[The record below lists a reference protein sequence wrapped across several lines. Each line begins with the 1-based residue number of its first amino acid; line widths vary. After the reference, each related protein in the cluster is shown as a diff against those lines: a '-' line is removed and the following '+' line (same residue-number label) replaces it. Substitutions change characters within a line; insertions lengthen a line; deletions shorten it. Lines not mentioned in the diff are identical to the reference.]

1 MTNFRA
7 TAFQGS
13 PSANPHVWEMQE
25 ITFKAEKVYDNYYKD
40 VTVWVDLKGPEFS
53 KRVYGFW
60 DGDNVFKIRLVATR
74 PGRWEWTSG
83 TNQKE
88 D

>member
-1 MTNFRA
+1 
-7 TAFQGS
+7 
-13 PSANPHVWEMQE
+13 MQE

-53 KRVYGFW
+53 KRVYAFW

-74 PGRWEWTSG
+74 LGRWEWA
-83 TNQKE
+83 
-88 D
+88 